1 MLNLTLLRWRAPDD
15 NTIQSLGP
23 KVYTSSLILFTLYL
37 IHQEILLAL
46 SPNQALNL
54 ITSQHLH

>member
-1 MLNLTLLRWRAPDD
+1 MLYLTLLRWRAPDD
-15 NTIQSLGP
+15 NTIQLLRP
-23 KVYTSSLILFTLYL
+23 KVYTPSLILFTLYL

-46 SPNQALNL
+46 SPKQTHNL

>member
-1 MLNLTLLRWRAPDD
+1 MLYLTLLRWRAPDD
-15 NTIQSLGP
+15 NTIQLLRP
-23 KVYTSSLILFTLYL
+23 KVYTPSLILLTLYL

-46 SPNQALNL
+46 SPKQTHNL